1 MMIETLVGKTIVHL
15 NNIQLS
21 HWQTKSYSEHEG
33 LGEYYT
39 KLNNL
44 NDRLVETYQ
53 GNANTRIHI
62 ESGQHTLQNYQS
74 GEHTV
79 SEYGQDLA
87 KESYDL
93 SQKNELNQYE
103 DLLSILEDMAE
114 AVSQVQFHLTLK

>member
-62 ESGQHTLQNYQS
+62 ET
-74 GEHTV
+74 
-79 SEYGQDLA
+79 
-87 KESYDL
+87 
-93 SQKNELNQYE
+93 
-103 DLLSILEDMAE
+103 
-114 AVSQVQFHLTLK
+114 QVFATPSRRRKRKSKPTCC